1 MENRVGK
8 KNEQEWQDI
17 VINNFDNFKDQE
29 SNFVSN
35 QKDVPNTGNTED
47 ADDSVFELK
56 KLIKLKIHI
65 ALAHHR

>member
-47 ADDSVFELK
+47 ADDSVSELK
-56 KLIKLKIHI
+56 S
-65 ALAHHR
+65 